1 MSVFEGRVG
10 LLGLIDDLI
19 EIPSARDIGI
29 TKPVLVLEGCGGS
42 GRTAVLD
49 EVQRKWHRHTPMV
62 LVRPLELPENEA
74 HPSRPILAAIML
86 GLSLGV
92 DGFRVSFPR
101 VVVAL
106 IAIRENFAEVPEHRR
121 VQHLHEK
128 LNEYANRDNLIGL
141 IGDLIRAAGGMAA
154 GSGIP
159 GMHVLVPV
167 ATQRL
172 SALVVDRLRQGRFV
186 ARITWGPAVEW
197 FGHEDRNL
205 HGSGD
210 ETLVNLSLRARNSNP
225 ETRQGVD
232 DVLTRALLADLRHSA
247 AKVHARTSN
256 AVVLLDDG
264 DAEAAVAFTG
274 SLLRARTVLAAV
286 REVQPDPLT
295 VITTSSG
302 VLATEVGWHLP
313 EPAMLTDPPRSSP
326 LTPPVPL
333 WARLRLADFTD
344 LEVSTLA
351 MAADPIEGGRI
362 SAAVHR
368 LTKGHPAA
376 TVLLLEKFA
385 AATDSARSRETGLML
400 GDLLRAPGPEAR
412 HTVERYLLRVFA
424 RGLSRHR
431 LVVEN
436 VLEALITVS
445 AARTKREAVAA
456 LGPILPPGAENDTAL
471 FESGPLW
478 RSDGTEERL
487 PPLLRLLGLRALAAR
502 TDPATGWDRVFRLL
516 VNAADGDDAGKLLY
530 TRLLHGISAV
540 ITPLADDLPRL
551 PARDW
556 LARFDVTISVPDPRR
571 PDRALIEGPDRAHTL
586 QEHLGVLLAV
596 LPELGSDLPLIPND
610 ELGQLYSRVADSYS
624 ELARHAG
631 DRGPFLQRAEKSRA
645 LARRFQ

>member
-1 MSVFEGRVG
+1 MPVFEGRVG

-19 EIPSARDIGI
+19 EIPSKQDIGI
-29 TKPVLVLEGCGGS
+29 TKPVQVLEGCGGS
-42 GRTAVLD
+42 GRTALLD
-49 EVQRKWHRHTPMV
+49 ELQRKWHEHTPIV

-74 HPSRPILAAIML
+74 NPSRPILAAIML

-92 DGFRVSFPR
+92 DGYRIAFPR

-106 IAIRENFAEVPEHRR
+106 IALRENFADIAEDGRVP
-121 VQHLHEK
+121 HLYAK
-128 LNEYANRDNLIGL
+128 LNGYGHRDDLIGL
-141 IGDLIRAAGGMAA
+141 ILDLIRGMGGMAA
-154 GSGIP
+154 DAGIP
-159 GMHVLVPV
+159 GIHLIVPV
-167 ATQRL
+167 AVQRL
-172 SALVVDRLRQGRFV
+172 SALVADRLRHGRFV
-186 ARITWGPAVEW
+186 TRFTWGSAVDW
-197 FGHEDRNL
+197 FGHEDRDL
-205 HGSGD
+205 RGSGA
-210 ETLVNLSLRARNSNP
+210 EALVNLSLRSRNSNP
-225 ETRQGVD
+225 DTRQGVD

-286 REVQPDPLT
+286 RGLLPDPLT

-313 EPAMLTDPPRSSP
+313 EPAIVTDPPRSSP

-385 AATDSARSRETGLML
+385 AASDSARSRETGLML
-400 GDLLRAPGPEAR
+400 ADLLRAPGPEAR
-412 HTVERYLLRVFA
+412 YTVERYLLRVFA
-424 RGLSRHR
+424 RGLSRRR
-431 LVVEN
+431 LVGEN
-436 VLEALITVS
+436 VVEALITVS
-445 AARTKREAVAA
+445 AARNKREAVAA
-456 LGPILPPGAENDTAL
+456 LGPVLPPGAEHDTAL

-516 VNAADGDDAGKLLY
+516 VNAVDRDDAGRLLY

-540 ITPLADDLPRL
+540 TTPLADELPRL

-556 LARFDVTISVPDPRR
+556 LARFDEVISVADPRR

-586 QEHLGVLLAV
+586 HEHLGVLLAV
-596 LPELGSDLPLIPND
+596 LPELDSDLPLVPND
-610 ELGQLYSRVADSYS
+610 EIGQLYSRVADSYS
-624 ELARHAG
+624 ELARYAG
-631 DRGPFLQRAEKSRA
+631 DRGPFVQRAGESRRRA
-645 LARRFQ
+645 WRFQ